1 MEVSTEN
8 KCKTRVLCLGN
19 DILADDAL
27 GIRVAEVL
35 RRELPADVDVVD
47 SMESGLYLIDH
58 LLGVSR
64 LIVVD
69 TIRTGC
75 SDAGT
80 IHRFQEGELR
90 AAGGGSPHY
99 IGIFEAAELARC
111 LGISKLEKLQIVAVE
126 ASDCATV
133 GYQMNPRVKAAI
145 PAVVRCVRE
154 ILG

>member
-19 DILADDAL
+19 DVLADDAL

-35 RRELPADVDVVD
+35 RRELAADVDVVD

-64 LIVVD
+64 LVVVD
-69 TIRTGC
+69 TIRTGR
-75 SDAGT
+75 SRPGT
-80 IHRFQEGELR
+80 IHTFEEGELR
-90 AAGGGSPHY
+90 AASGGSPHY
-99 IGIFEAAELARC
+99 IGIFEAAQLARR

-126 ASDCATV
+126 AADCSTV
-133 GYQMNPRVKAAI
+133 GYQMNPSVEAAI
-145 PAVVRCVRE
+145 PTVVRCVRE